1 MKGVPSP
8 QTFIAEIAP
17 TAIELYKRYRISA
30 ALQIAQACLESG
42 YGEHAPGNNLFGVK
56 AYGWAGPVVRVATQ
70 EFVQGRWTEV
80 EDSFRAYASFAESLR
95 DHVEMLALSER
106 YRNLIDARWDVAA
119 RLIKADGYATDP
131 AYPSKLIAIIEQYKL
146 YQYDGEG
153 THVLQLGSKGDDV
166 RQLQHQLNVVLG
178 TNLAEDGVFGPGT
191 EAAVRAFQQLK
202 HLQVDGIAGPST
214 LNALETAYQ
223 AKAGSST
230 AGGHEQ
236 QSAGT
241 SHAAELAAKVAQLL
255 EQAQGILRQIQ

>member
-8 QTFIAEIAP
+8 QEFIAEIAP
-17 TAIELYKRYRISA
+17 AAVELYKRYRISA
-30 ALQIAQACLESG
+30 ALQIAQVCLESG
-42 YGEHAPGNNLFGVK
+42 YGEHAPGNNLFGIK
-56 AYGWAGPVVRVATQ
+56 AYGWTGPVVRVPTE
-70 EFVQGRWTEV
+70 EFLQGRWMQV
-80 EDSFRAYASFAESLR
+80 EAEFRAYPSFAESLR
-95 DHVEMLALSER
+95 DHVLFLVSNSR
-106 YRNLIDARWDVAA
+106 YKNLIGADWLTAC
-119 RLIKADGYATDP
+119 RLIQQDGYATDP

-214 LNALETAYQ
+214 LNALEVAYQ
-223 AKAGSST
+223 AKAGSSS

-236 QSAGT
+236 QPAGT
-241 SHAAELAAKVAQLL
+241 SHAAELAAKATQLL
-255 EQAQGILRQIQ
+255 EQAQALLKQIQ